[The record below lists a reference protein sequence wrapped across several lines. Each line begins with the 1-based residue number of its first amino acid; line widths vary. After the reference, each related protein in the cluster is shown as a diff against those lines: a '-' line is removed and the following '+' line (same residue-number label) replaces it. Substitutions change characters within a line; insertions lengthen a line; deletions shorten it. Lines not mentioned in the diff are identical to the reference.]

1 MPSSKEAL
9 AAVKGLTQQRGYM
22 YLSDKKIHEA
32 LLPQLPGLTFKQ
44 VRRAAARVRDPQ
56 RAVTTYGQESRC
68 GKRRSEPMSFLQP
81 ANMLQATSGQLPLK
95 AKQAEP
101 CGIT

>member
-56 RAVTTYGQESRC
+56 RAHNSRQEIPVGLAAR
-68 GKRRSEPMSFLQP
+68 
-81 ANMLQATSGQLPLK
+81 LP
-95 AKQAEP
+95 P
-101 CGIT
+101 